1 MNKKAWFWGLAL
13 GLWLVFVIEL
23 GLVSSNIN
31 TKQEATLPP
40 EPIVIEIV
48 IYRYYDDASVRYV
61 YTPFPESWEI
71 ADNTTLAEFP
81 LSLEQTIKSSLDGAY
96 AHLYWYK
103 QGVDTDH
110 NLYWWNVHKSAV
122 YWMEEGK

>member
-1 MNKKAWFWGLAL
+1 MNKVWFSVLLILIIAVLGGLQVSSLLAL
-13 GLWLVFVIEL
+13 EQVKVIP
-23 GLVSSNIN
+23 V
-31 TKQEATLPP
+31 P
-40 EPIVIEIV
+40 EPIVIETV
-48 IYRYYDDASVRYV
+48 IYRYFPDTAVQYI

-71 ADNTTLAEFP
+71 ADNATLGEFP

-110 NLYWWNVHKSAV
+110 NLYWWNVHKSAA
-122 YWMEEGK
+122 YWMEKGK